1 MRQPATLAPSVR
13 IAVPLGRFER
23 ECPMNAIRLP
33 DLVLWCLTMAAGIA
47 VGFAAARIYGVEG
60 GATRALVLFAAIA
73 ADFAYLRYVKR
84 PAA

>member
-1 MRQPATLAPSVR
+1 MNPTRLPTLATW
-13 IAVPLGRFER
+13 L
-23 ECPMNAIRLP
+23 
-33 DLVLWCLTMAAGIA
+33 LTMAAGIA

-60 GATRALVLFAAIA
+60 SGTRALVLFAAIA